1 VSLVV
6 GIINFVALTILRVPN
21 AATLGFIAGLTTTI
35 PIVGGLLGI
44 VITTFLALLSSP
56 LHAIMVFVV
65 ALLVQQIENYV
76 LTPRMMARSVAFD
89 AILVLVFVAA
99 GFSLNGVI
107 GALLAIPL
115 AATAFILAKH
125 MILEPRK
132 AEVTPEVVDG
142 GIILK
147 AKS

>member
-1 VSLVV
+1 
-6 GIINFVALTILRVPN
+6 
-21 AATLGFIAGLTTTI
+21 
-35 PIVGGLLGI
+35 
-44 VITTFLALLSSP
+44 
-56 LHAIMVFVV
+56 
-65 ALLVQQIENYV
+65 
-76 LTPRMMARSVAFD
+76 MMARSVAFD

-125 MILEPRK
+125 LILEPRK
-132 AEVTPEVVDG
+132 AEVMPEVVDG
-142 GIILK
+142 GVILK